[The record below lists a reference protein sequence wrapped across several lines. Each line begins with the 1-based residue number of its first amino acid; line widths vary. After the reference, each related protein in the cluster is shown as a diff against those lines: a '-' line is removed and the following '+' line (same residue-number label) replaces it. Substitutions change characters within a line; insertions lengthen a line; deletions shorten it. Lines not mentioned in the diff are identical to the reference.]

1 MGLVPYLRRP
11 FPCRFS
17 ISASLDSPRKRRR
30 FSHSSYLPAWL
41 AKNAR
46 MEEQKWRRSGR
57 WWVWRR
63 RLLPPRVAELGD
75 VHLGFASSHFFLRF
89 LQVRQPVLD
98 RPLVILLVETTGVRG
113 CLRGLPRGR
122 FAFGWADVGLVLLG
136 TGVGGASLISS
147 RRMSSSMGSTLG
159 TATPSSDPCS
169 QCMSWSPTT
178 CVTLTSSALS
188 P

>member
-1 MGLVPYLRRP
+1 MVGAMGYETPHRLKLQK
-11 FPCRFS
+11 
-17 ISASLDSPRKRRR
+17 PR
-30 FSHSSYLPAWL
+30 
-41 AKNAR
+41 
-46 MEEQKWRRSGR
+46 
-57 WWVWRR
+57 
-63 RLLPPRVAELGD
+63 D

-89 LQVRQPVLD
+89 LQVRHPVLD

-122 FAFGWADVGLVLLG
+122 LAFGWADVGLVLLG

-169 QCMSWSPTT
+169 QCMS
-178 CVTLTSSALS
+178 
-188 P
+188 

>member
-1 MGLVPYLRRP
+1 MGQ
-11 FPCRFS
+11 
-17 ISASLDSPRKRRR
+17 A
-30 FSHSSYLPAWL
+30 
-41 AKNAR
+41 
-46 MEEQKWRRSGR
+46 
-57 WWVWRR
+57 
-63 RLLPPRVAELGD
+63 PPPTPGVAGSRD

-89 LQVRQPVLD
+89 LQVRHPVLD

-169 QCMSWSPTT
+169 QCMS
-178 CVTLTSSALS
+178 
-188 P
+188 